1 MESTL
6 HDLGEI
12 LLRAVPTFFLVIL
25 LHFYLKFMFFKPM
38 EKVLH
43 ERYMA
48 TEGARKQAK
57 EGLELA
63 AAKVAEYEAALRTA
77 NNELYQAQER
87 LNKEL
92 QQKETE
98 AVAAARQ
105 SAEATVKTA
114 KAQLAQDIVLAK
126 EALEQQSEQLAGE
139 IADTM
144 LRRSAA

>member
-48 TEGARKQAK
+48 TEGARKLAK
-57 EGLELA
+57 ESLELA
-63 AAKVAEYEAALRTA
+63 TAKVAEYEAAIRAA
-77 NNELYQAQER
+77 NNELYQTQER

-98 AVAAARQ
+98 AVAAARK
-105 SAEATVKTA
+105 SAEATVLQAKTQLAKDTAEA
-114 KAQLAQDIVLAK
+114 KAT
-126 EALEQQSEQLAGE
+126 LEQQSELLANQ

>member
-12 LLRAVPTFFLVIL
+12 LLKAVPTFFLVIL

-38 EKVLH
+38 ERVLH
-43 ERYMA
+43 ARYMA
-48 TEGARKQAK
+48 TEGARKLAK
-57 EGLELA
+57 ESLELA
-63 AAKVAEYEAALRTA
+63 AAKVAEYEAAIRAA
-77 NNELYQAQER
+77 NNELYQAQEK

-92 QQKETE
+92 QQKESE
-98 AVAAARQ
+98 AVAAARRN
-105 SAEATVKTA
+105 AEATVLKA
-114 KAQLAQDIVLAK
+114 KAQLAQDIALAK
-126 EALEQQSEQLAGE
+126 ATLEQQSEQLAVQ

>member
-12 LLRAVPTFFLVIL
+12 LLKAVPTFFLVIL

-43 ERYMA
+43 QRYMA
-48 TEGARKQAK
+48 TEGARKLAK
-57 EGLELA
+57 ESLELA
-63 AAKVAEYEAALRTA
+63 AAKVAEYEAALRAA
-77 NNELYQAQER
+77 NNELYLAQER
-87 LNKEL
+87 VNKEL

-105 SAEATVKTA
+105 NAEAAVEKA
-114 KAQLAQDIVLAK
+114 KAQLAQDTVLAK
-126 EALEQQSEQLAGE
+126 ASLEEQSEKLAGE
-139 IADTM
+139 IADTL